1 MPTKNI
7 HGLTPKQFKR
17 KVTRQRQATAQNLG
31 ALEGEAEADAKK
43 KELEDAKQALLTEQ
57 AKRFAIEG
65 LPINPEETFLAA
77 SIEKDD
83 GGAADMGTVAVSSD
97 PGVFT
102 PTYGAKKDK
111 LLHRRSSGS
120 KKNKSGP
127 AKLDDFLNNSFK
139 SLDDETFLVEL
150 IHHVGDELRKAG
162 EGPHGTY
169 TPYNERPY
177 QPPFPQETKAKK
189 RGGDEEVNR
198 SPTTENTVP
207 VTIGAGAL
215 GNSSIPKETVM
226 AEVGVDDARNMNRP
240 VARKNKDKRSQSL
253 PTGAYLNPGDESG
266 NNFQDTNVAFTA
278 MQKMPTH
285 GNTTANTPKQ
295 FSTQRPQEPF
305 IERKPRLDPNS
316 DVEQNE
322 FVNNVK
328 GIDDEDKA
336 KKGKSYETNK
346 ESNNIASTNITQ
358 YSVHGGSPLQLSST
372 NMPVGLDSL
381 KRDSDD
387 TITEPDEEGSTEE
400 MLDIPEENEE
410 IKAEKS
416 AVQKM
421 LDWLHEV

>member
-1 MPTKNI
+1 MY
-7 HGLTPKQFKR
+7 GLTPKQFKQR
-17 KVTRQRQATAQNLG
+17 VIAQRQAAAQDLEV
-31 ALEGEAEADAKK
+31 LEGEQKGEEERRK
-43 KELEDAKQALLTEQ
+43 LEEAKQKLIEEQ
-57 AKRFAIEG
+57 AKGFATAG
-65 LPINPEETFLAA
+65 LPIDPEETFLAA

-83 GGAADMGTVAVSSD
+83 GGAADMGTIAISSD

-111 LLHRRSSGS
+111 LLNRRSSGS

-127 AKLDDFLNNSFK
+127 AKLDDFLSNSLK

-177 QPPFPQETKAKK
+177 QPPFPQEIKAKK

-207 VTIGAGAL
+207 VTFGAGAL
-215 GNSSIPKETVM
+215 GNSNIPKETVM
-226 AEVGVDDARNMNRP
+226 AEVGVDDARNMNRSI
-240 VARKNKDKRSQSL
+240 ARKNKDKRPQSL

-266 NNFQDTNVAFTA
+266 ANFQDTNVAFTA

-285 GNTTANTPKQ
+285 GNTTANTPMQ

-316 DVEQNE
+316 DIEQSE

-336 KKGKSYETNK
+336 KKGRSYETNK
-346 ESNNIASTNITQ
+346 ESNNISSTNITQ

-387 TITEPDEEGSTEE
+387 KITQPDPEGSTEE

-421 LDWLHEV
+421 MDWLHEV